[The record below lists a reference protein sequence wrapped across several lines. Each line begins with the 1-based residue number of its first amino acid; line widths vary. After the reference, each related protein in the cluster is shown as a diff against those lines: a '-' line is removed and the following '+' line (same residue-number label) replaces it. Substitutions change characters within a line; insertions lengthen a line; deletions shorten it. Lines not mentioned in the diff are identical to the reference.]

1 MPEAS
6 TQTNQVGRVYA
17 DALVELA
24 QKNDQLD
31 EVADEGQ
38 QLAELLAEQPQL
50 VTLLANPAITSAA
63 RVDLVQRVFSGKVSD
78 TMFRFL
84 SVMARKDRLDELDAV
99 LVSLRQRVAELR
111 GEVEVDA
118 WTATPMS
125 DETRDDVRNRVASA
139 LGGKTVTLREHVDGS
154 LLGGLKLRVG
164 DRLVDGTAATRLRLL
179 RRNLVA
185 AGKTAARDAA
195 SASASAAS

>member
-24 QKNDQLD
+24 QKNGQLD
-31 EVADEGQ
+31 EIADEGQ
-38 QLAELLAEQPQL
+38 QLVTLLAEQPQL
-50 VTLLANPAITSAA
+50 QVLLANPAITSAA
-63 RVDLVQRVFSGKVSD
+63 RVELVQRVFSGRVSD
-78 TMFRFL
+78 TMLRFL
-84 SVMARKDRLDELDAV
+84 SVMARKDRLNELDAV
-99 LVSLRQRVAELR
+99 LVSLRQRVSELR

-118 WTATPMS
+118 WTAVAMS
-125 DETRDDVRNRVASA
+125 DETRDDVRNRVAAA

>member
-24 QKNDQLD
+24 QTHNQLD
-31 EVADEGQ
+31 EVADEAA
-38 QLAELLAEQPQL
+38 QLAALLGDQPQL
-50 VTLLANPAITSAA
+50 QTLLSNPAISSSD
-63 RVDLVQRVFSGKVSD
+63 RVALVARVFSGKVSD
-78 TMFRFL
+78 TLFKFL
-84 SVMARKDRLDELDAV
+84 SVMARKDRLNELNAV
-99 LVSLRQRVAELR
+99 LVSFRLQVAAIR

-118 WTATPMS
+118 WTAVAMS
-125 DETRDDVRNRVASA
+125 DETREDVRNRVASA
-139 LGGKTVTLREHVDGS
+139 LGGKTVTLHEHVDAS

-185 AGKTAARDAA
+185 AGNAAARDAA
-195 SASASAAS
+195 HAG

>member
-1 MPEAS
+1 MPEAN

-31 EVADEGQ
+31 EVADECG
-38 QLAELLAEQPQL
+38 QL
-50 VTLLANPAITSAA
+50 VTLLDEQPQLQTLLSNPAITSSD
-63 RVDLVQRVFSGKVSD
+63 RVDLVKRVFEGKVSD
-78 TMFRFL
+78 TLFRFL

-99 LVSLRQRVAELR
+99 LVSVRQRVAEIR

-118 WTATPMS
+118 WTAMEMS
-125 DETRDDVRNRVASA
+125 DQQRDDVRNRVAAA
-139 LGGKTVTLREHVDGS
+139 LGGKKVTLNEHVDKS

-164 DRLVDGTAATRLRLL
+164 DRLIDGTARTRLRLL
-179 RRNLVA
+179 RRQLVT

-195 SASASAAS
+195 ADPAAAG

>member
-1 MPEAS
+1 MPETS

-17 DALVELA
+17 DALIELA
-24 QKNDQLD
+24 QKHDRLD
-31 EVADEGQ
+31 EVADEAQ
-38 QLAELLAEQPQL
+38 QLSDLLREQPRLQ
-50 VTLLANPAITSAA
+50 TLLSNPAITSAD
-63 RVDLVQRVFSGKVSD
+63 RVDLVERVFAGKVSD
-78 TMFRFL
+78 TLFKFL

-99 LVSLRQRVAELR
+99 LVSVRQRVADIR

-118 WTATPMS
+118 WTAKEMGE
-125 DETRDDVRNRVASA
+125 DLRNDVRDRVASA
-139 LGGKTVTLREHVDGS
+139 LGGKAVTLREHVDPS

-179 RRNLVA
+179 RRNLIT

-195 SASASAAS
+195 AVSGSAG